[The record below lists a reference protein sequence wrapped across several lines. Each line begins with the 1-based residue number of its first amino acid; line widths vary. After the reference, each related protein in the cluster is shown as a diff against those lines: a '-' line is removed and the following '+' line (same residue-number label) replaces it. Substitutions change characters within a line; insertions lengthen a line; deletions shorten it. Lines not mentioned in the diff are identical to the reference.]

1 MRLVTLPEGN
11 GDVDDQKLQAIY
23 NYRFISDQIS
33 TSGMPTEAQLAD
45 VARAG
50 FEVVMNLDQLDSRHA
65 LSDERGAVEALGLT
79 YRQIP
84 VIWENPTHANWLEF
98 REAMAQYAGKRVYV
112 HCVANAR
119 VAAFVALYRILEL
132 GWSRDD
138 AMQGV
143 YSIWKPNDTWLRF
156 IESELSA

>member
-84 VIWENPTHANWLEF
+84 VI
-98 REAMAQYAGKRVYV
+98 
-112 HCVANAR
+112 
-119 VAAFVALYRILEL
+119 
-132 GWSRDD
+132 
-138 AMQGV
+138 
-143 YSIWKPNDTWLRF
+143 
-156 IESELSA
+156 